1 MTRAEADRR
10 VHELEADWA
19 TLALADAVRN
29 DRRERLLEES

>member
-19 TLALADAVRN
+19 TLALVDRVRN
-29 DRRERLLEES
+29 PRRETLLG

>member
-19 TLALADAVRN
+19 TLALVDPVRN
-29 DRRERLLEES
+29 HRRETLLG